1 MAGRGRRA
9 RLTGRGYL
17 EVLPKTLDTLI
28 HERGVPAMVA
38 IMIYSGGGD
47 SKGSQ
52 RDSDTA
58 GSPSSSAAPPALST
72 EKPSSARAASCSPGA
87 QIGGAS
93 SMMA

>member
-17 EVLPKTLDTLI
+17 EVLPKTLDTLV

-38 IMIYSGGGD
+38 IMINSGGGD

-52 RDSDTA
+52 RGLKFNPDSGLDA
-58 GSPSSSAAPPALST
+58 ECRPSST
-72 EKPSSARAASCSPGA
+72 FARWPFNVFP
-87 QIGGAS
+87 
-93 SMMA
+93 